1 MKRIVLSA
9 PGKNALS
16 IAVLEGVRR
25 DVEATGGEPFLLT
38 GAGDTFCAG
47 LNLKEVATLDGAG
60 MRRLLGAL
68 DAAVEAIFHH
78 PAPTVACVNGHAIA
92 GGCVLAMCCD
102 LVVAGAEPRIRIG
115 LNETALGLPFP
126 PRILAM
132 VRSRVP
138 PGAVDRVVLEAGLH
152 APAEARALGLVDEV
166 ADDARGVAV
175 ASADPGI
182 RIGLNETALGLPF
195 PPRVTALARHRLAP
209 GAVERALLGAGL
221 YPPAEAR
228 ALGFVDRVADDAAA
242 VAEQELARLA
252 AHPRAAYAANKAQ
265 LRAGAL
271 VNATTDAVF
280 EQILPLWDSD
290 ETRRRAAA
298 ALKAR

>member
-1 MKRIVLSA
+1 MVERPVPEEAMRSIVLSA

-16 IAVLEGVRR
+16 IAVLEGIRR
-25 DVEATGGEPFLLT
+25 AVEATRGEPFLLT
-38 GAGDTFCAG
+38 GAGDAFCAG
-47 LNLKEVATLDGAG
+47 LNLKEVASLDARG
-60 MRRLLGAL
+60 MRRLLIAL
-68 DAAVEAIFHH
+68 DGAVEALFHH
-78 PAPTVACVNGHAIA
+78 PAPTVAWVNGHAIA
-92 GGCVLAMCCD
+92 GGCVLGLCCD
-102 LVVAGAEPRIRIG
+102 L
-115 LNETALGLPFP
+115 
-126 PRILAM
+126 
-132 VRSRVP
+132 
-138 PGAVDRVVLEAGLH
+138 
-152 APAEARALGLVDEV
+152 
-166 ADDARGVAV
+166 AV